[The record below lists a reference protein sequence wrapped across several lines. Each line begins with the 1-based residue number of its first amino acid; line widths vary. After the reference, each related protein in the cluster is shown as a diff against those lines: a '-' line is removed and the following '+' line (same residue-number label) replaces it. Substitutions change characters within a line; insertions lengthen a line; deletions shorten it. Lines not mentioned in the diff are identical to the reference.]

1 MGASAG
7 RVFVAIAVCLFWLN
21 GCESSTKLGDLFQ
34 SKPDT
39 PQSPSSTTE
48 GSSSTQG
55 SSSEQDPGSTGSI
68 QPAARDAAPGA
79 GAKRAGKESEDVSL
93 GKKYFNAGN
102 FTLAERHFRR
112 AVELRPRDLDSWVGL
127 AASYDR
133 LRRFELADR
142 AYDQALKIAGPT
154 GEILNNRGYSY
165 MLRGDYRRARETLLE
180 AQAQDPGNSY
190 VKNNLEL
197 LEASVRKNKATQ

>member
-34 SKPDT
+34 SKSDT
-39 PQSPSSTTE
+39 SQNASATE

-55 SSSEQDPGSTGSI
+55 SSSEQDPASTGSV
-68 QPAARDAAPGA
+68 QPAARDAVPGA

-154 GEILNNRGYSY
+154 GEVLNNRGYSY

-190 VKNNLEL
+190 IKNNLEL

>member
-34 SKPDT
+34 SKSDT
-39 PQSPSSTTE
+39 SQNASATE

-55 SSSEQDPGSTGSI
+55 SSSEQDPASTGSV
-68 QPAARDAAPGA
+68 QPAARDAVPGA
-79 GAKRAGKESEDVSL
+79 GAKRAGKESEDVSF

-154 GEILNNRGYSY
+154 GEVLNNRGYSY

-190 VKNNLEL
+190 IKNNLEL
-197 LEASVRKNKATQ
+197 LEASVRKNKPTQ

>member
-34 SKPDT
+34 SKSDT
-39 PQSPSSTTE
+39 PQSASSTE

-55 SSSEQDPGSTGSI
+55 SPSEEDPGPTGSV

-79 GAKRAGKESEDVSL
+79 GAKRSGGKESEDVSL
-93 GKKYFNAGN
+93 GRKYFNAGN

-142 AYDQALKIAGPT
+142 AYEQAIKIGGAT

-165 MLRGDYRRARETLLE
+165 MLRGDHRRARETLLE

-190 VKNNLEL
+190 IKNNLEL
-197 LEASVRKNKATQ
+197 LEASARKTKATQ

>member
-34 SKPDT
+34 SKSDT
-39 PQSPSSTTE
+39 PQSASSTE

-55 SSSEQDPGSTGSI
+55 SPSEEDPGPTGSV

-79 GAKRAGKESEDVSL
+79 GAKRSGGKESEDVSL

-142 AYDQALKIAGPT
+142 AYDQAIKASHIFNLLDARGVISVTERQAFILRVRDLAKACCAAWLKTEAG
-154 GEILNNRGYSY
+154 G
-165 MLRGDYRRARETLLE
+165 AH
-180 AQAQDPGNSY
+180 A
-190 VKNNLEL
+190 
-197 LEASVRKNKATQ
+197 

>member
-34 SKPDT
+34 SKSDT
-39 PQSPSSTTE
+39 PQNASATE

-55 SSSEQDPGSTGSI
+55 SSSEQDPASTGSV
-68 QPAARDAAPGA
+68 QPAARDAVPGA

-133 LRRFELADR
+133 LRRF
-142 AYDQALKIAGPT
+142 ALF
-154 GEILNNRGYSY
+154 
-165 MLRGDYRRARETLLE
+165 
-180 AQAQDPGNSY
+180 
-190 VKNNLEL
+190 
-197 LEASVRKNKATQ
+197 

>member
-39 PQSPSSTTE
+39 LQSPSSTTE

-142 AYDQALKIAGPT
+142 AYKQAISIIGPT
-154 GEILNNRGYSY
+154 PEILNNQGFSY
-165 MLRGDYRRARETLLE
+165 MLRGDYKSAREKLLA
-180 AQAQDPGNSY
+180 AQAQDPNSPFIQ
-190 VKNNLEL
+190 NNLDL
-197 LEASVRKNKATQ
+197 LEKSTRQGRSVL

>member
-1 MGASAG
+1 
-7 RVFVAIAVCLFWLN
+7 V
-21 GCESSTKLGDLFQ
+21 
-34 SKPDT
+34 
-39 PQSPSSTTE
+39 
-48 GSSSTQG
+48 
-55 SSSEQDPGSTGSI
+55 
-68 QPAARDAAPGA
+68 PGA

-102 FTLAERHFRR
+102 FTLSERHFRR

-133 LRRFELADR
+133 LHRFELADR

-154 GEILNNRGYSY
+154 AEILNNRGYSY

-180 AQAQDPGNSY
+180 AQTQDPGNSY
-190 VKNNLEL
+190 IKNNLEL
-197 LEASVRKNKATQ
+197 LEASVRKNKPTP

>member
-1 MGASAG
+1 M
-7 RVFVAIAVCLFWLN
+7 
-21 GCESSTKLGDLFQ
+21 
-34 SKPDT
+34 
-39 PQSPSSTTE
+39 
-48 GSSSTQG
+48 
-55 SSSEQDPGSTGSI
+55 
-68 QPAARDAAPGA
+68 QPAARDAVPGA

-142 AYDQALKIAGPT
+142 AYVV
-154 GEILNNRGYSY
+154 NRGRIGMSGDAKTLAADPSIREAY
-165 MLRGDYRRARETLLE
+165 MGLT
-180 AQAQDPGNSY
+180 
-190 VKNNLEL
+190 
-197 LEASVRKNKATQ
+197 